1 MGHIT
6 KARLKSNMDGMR
18 IQMKGTLK
26 REREER
32 KREVER
38 E

>member
-18 IQMKGTLK
+18 IQNEGDMK
-26 REREER
+26 EREKR